1 MACSETYN
9 GQAGKTNQ
17 KKNLANA
24 QKIIFYPMIKQQP
37 IMWGKVLV
45 KKKVV
50 LKLEQK
56 TS

>member
-17 KKNLANA
+17 QKNLANP

-37 IMWGKVLV
+37 TMWGKLLV

-56 TS
+56 TQ

>member
-24 QKIIFYPMIKQQP
+24 QKIIFYPTIKQQP